1 MALNKT
7 AFSKRAEQLKRYED
21 SETNRESIL
30 PKIASERKVRFSS
43 GCIFLAACAAGD
55 KDEVLN
61 MLNSV
66 GADIDTANVDG
77 LTALHQVNIG
87 ETFEFVK
94 ISALS
99 MIFCLA
105 FFYELRRK
113 KKLKWLFLEFLKQA
127 KRERRRKIHNS
138 IVCRMRRWVKKV
150 LWTRGWIERDPAGIL
165 SDKTSPSL
173 LSNTQKTLS
182 LASSYPKPIP
192 ARVSTF
198 VWCEEIAKFNEFLL
212 LSSTFIPLRSSPATR
227 VVWPNFSVSR

>member
-30 PKIASERKVRFSS
+30 PKIASERKVKFSS

-61 MLNSV
+61 MLNSA

-87 ETFEFVK
+87 ENFRICENFSVFR
-94 ISALS
+94 

-105 FFYELRRK
+105 FF
-113 KKLKWLFLEFLKQA
+113 
-127 KRERRRKIHNS
+127 
-138 IVCRMRRWVKKV
+138 
-150 LWTRGWIERDPAGIL
+150 
-165 SDKTSPSL
+165 TS
-173 LSNTQKTLS
+173 
-182 LASSYPKPIP
+182 
-192 ARVSTF
+192 RVEKEKS
-198 VWCEEIAKFNEFLL
+198 
-212 LSSTFIPLRSSPATR
+212 
-227 VVWPNFSVSR
+227 